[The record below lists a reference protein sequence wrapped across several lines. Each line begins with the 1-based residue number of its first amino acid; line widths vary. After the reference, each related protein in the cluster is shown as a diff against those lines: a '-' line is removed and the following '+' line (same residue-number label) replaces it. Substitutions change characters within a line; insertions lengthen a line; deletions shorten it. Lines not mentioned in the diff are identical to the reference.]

1 LSRQKT
7 YKTLVCL
14 ALKGENLMNLL
25 LAFVLGAAFGA
36 ILVLVINYFYQKRNK
51 ALAQELVSQAQAEKT
66 QELEIL
72 LNRVRDSFGSLSFE
86 ALKKNT
92 DEFLKLANEVLSHQ
106 TQMGQKELENKKQ
119 LIDQTLEGIKTD
131 LAKFRELITDFEK
144 DRSVKFGQLDNQLRL
159 ALEQTTRLQ
168 ETTNQLRQAL
178 SNTRARGQWGERMA
192 EDILRMM
199 GFVEGINYKK
209 QVSSEG
215 GQSRPDFTFFLPQGR
230 KINMDVKFPLDNYL
244 HYLEA
249 SNDREKEDYK
259 QRFLK
264 DVQARIKE
272 VTTRNYIDLENNTL
286 DYVLIFIPNEQVYAF
301 INESDPTLLD
311 EALKKKVILCSPVTL
326 YAVLAIIHQAMENF
340 NLQNTAGQI
349 LNLLESFYKQWQAF
363 VKSLERVGKKI
374 DEAQA
379 EFQILN
385 STRRNQLEKPLRQI
399 ESIKKQVQPEG
410 PETGVLEAEAELL
423 ENPENMENEDKNL
436 NEEATSLKAP
446 ED

>member
-1 LSRQKT
+1 
-7 YKTLVCL
+7 
-14 ALKGENLMNLL
+14 MNLFI
-25 LAFVLGAAFGA
+25 AFAIGAAFGA

-51 ALAQELVSQAQAEKT
+51 TLAQQLVAEAQAEKT

-72 LNRVRDSFGSLSFE
+72 LSRVRDSFGSLSLE

-106 TQMGQKELENKKQ
+106 TQLGEKELEGKKQ
-119 LIDQTLEGIKTD
+119 LIDQTLDGIKAD
-131 LAKFRELITDFEK
+131 LLNFQSTITKFENERATQ
-144 DRSVKFGQLDNQLRL
+144 FGQLDNQLRQ
-159 ALEQTTRLQ
+159 ALEQTSRLQ
-168 ETTNQLRQAL
+168 ETTHQLRQAL

-192 EDILRMM
+192 EDILRLM
-199 GFVEGINYKK
+199 GF
-209 QVSSEG
+209 SEG
-215 GQSRPDFTFFLPQGR
+215 LNYQKQATSESGESRPDYTFFLPQGQ

-264 DVQARIKE
+264 DARARIKE

-301 INESDPTLLD
+301 INESDPALLD
-311 EALKKKVILCSPVTL
+311 EALKKKVILCSPITL
-326 YAVLAIIHQAMENF
+326 YAVLAIIRQAMENF

-349 LNLLESFYKQWQAF
+349 LILLESFYKQWQAF
-363 VKSLERVGKKI
+363 VKSLEKVGKKI

-379 EFQILN
+379 EFQFLN
-385 STRRNQLEKPLRQI
+385 STRKNQLEKPLRQI
-399 ESIKKQVQPEG
+399 ETIKKQVQPEM
-410 PETGVLEAEAELL
+410 LEAGLVQVEGEII
-423 ENPENMENEDKNL
+423 EDK
-436 NEEATSLKAP
+436 EEK
-446 ED
+446 EDREEQPDPGVKQD

>member
-1 LSRQKT
+1 
-7 YKTLVCL
+7 
-14 ALKGENLMNLL
+14 MNLL
-25 LAFVLGAAFGA
+25 LAFVLGTAFGA
-36 ILVLVINYFYQKRNK
+36 IFVLIINYFYQKRNK
-51 ALAQELVSQAQAEKT
+51 ALAQQLVSQAQAEKT

-92 DEFLKLANEVLSHQ
+92 DEFLKLANEVLSRQ
-106 TQMGQKELENKKQ
+106 TQMGQKELEGKKQ

-131 LAKFRELITDFEK
+131 LVKFRELITDFEK
-144 DRSVKFGQLDNQLRL
+144 ERSVKFGQLDNQLRL

-192 EDILRMM
+192 EDILRLM

-399 ESIKKQVQPEG
+399 ETIKKQVQPEKL
-410 PETGVLEAEAELL
+410 ETGVIEAEAELL
-423 ENPENMENEDKNL
+423 ENMENEEKNE
-436 NEEATSLKAP
+436 NEETTSLKAE

>member
-1 LSRQKT
+1 
-7 YKTLVCL
+7 
-14 ALKGENLMNLL
+14 MNLL
-25 LAFVLGAAFGA
+25 LAFVLGTAFGA
-36 ILVLVINYFYQKRNK
+36 ILVLIINYFYQKRNK
-51 ALAQELVSQAQAEKT
+51 ALAQQLVSQAQAEKT

-72 LNRVRDSFGSLSFE
+72 LSRVRDSFGSLSFE

-92 DEFLKLANEVLSHQ
+92 DEFLKLANEVLSRQ
-106 TQMGQKELENKKQ
+106 TQMGQKELEGKKQ

-131 LAKFRELITDFEK
+131 LVKFRELITDFEK
-144 DRSVKFGQLDNQLRL
+144 ERSVKFGQLDNQLRL

-192 EDILRMM
+192 EDILRLM

-385 STRRNQLEKPLRQI
+385 STRKNQLEKPLRQI
-399 ESIKKQVQPEG
+399 ETIKKQVQPEKL
-410 PETGVLEAEAELL
+410 ETGVIEAEAELL
-423 ENPENMENEDKNL
+423 ENMENEEKNE
-436 NEEATSLKAP
+436 NEETTSLKAE

>member
-1 LSRQKT
+1 
-7 YKTLVCL
+7 VCL
-14 ALKGENLMNLL
+14 AGKGENLMNLL

-51 ALAQELVSQAQAEKT
+51 ALAQQLVSQAQAEKT

-92 DEFLKLANEVLSHQ
+92 DEFLKLANEVLSRQ
-106 TQMGQKELENKKQ
+106 TQMGAKELESKKQ
-119 LIDQTLEGIKTD
+119 LIDQTVEGVKTD
-131 LAKFRELITDFEK
+131 LVKFQSLITDLEK
-144 DRSVKFGQLDNQLRL
+144 EAAARFGQLENQLRL
-159 ALEQTTRLQ
+159 ALEQTVRLQ
-168 ETTNQLRQAL
+168 ETNNELRQAL

-209 QVSSEG
+209 QVSGEG
-215 GQSRPDFTFFLPQGR
+215 GESRPDYTFFLPQGR

-249 SNDREKEDYK
+249 SSEKEKENYR
-259 QRFLK
+259 QFFLR
-264 DVQARIKE
+264 DARARIKE
-272 VTTRNYIDLENNTL
+272 VTSRNYIDRDTL
-286 DYVLIFIPNEQVYAF
+286 DYVLVFIPNEQVYSF
-301 INESDPTLLD
+301 IHESDPEFLD
-311 EALKKKVILCSPVTL
+311 YALRQKVILCSPITL
-326 YAVLAIIHQAMENF
+326 YAVLAVIHQAMQNF

-349 LNLLESFYKQWQAF
+349 LDLLDSFYKQWQAF

-385 STRRNQLEKPLRQI
+385 STRKNQLEKPLRQI
-399 ESIKKQVQPEG
+399 ETIKRQVQPEG

-423 ENPENMENEDKNL
+423 ENPENMENEDKNK

>member
-1 LSRQKT
+1 
-7 YKTLVCL
+7 
-14 ALKGENLMNLL
+14 MNLL
-25 LAFVLGAAFGA
+25 LVFVSGAVFGA
-36 ILVLVINYFYQKRNK
+36 ILVLIISHLYQKKNK
-51 ALAQELVSQAQAEKT
+51 ALAQQLVSQAQAEKT

-72 LNRVRDSFGSLSFE
+72 LSRVRDSFGSLSFE

-92 DEFLKLANEVLSHQ
+92 DEFLKLANEVLSRQ
-106 TQMGQKELENKKQ
+106 TQMGQKELEGKKQ

-131 LAKFRELITDFEK
+131 LVKFRELITDFEK
-144 DRSVKFGQLDNQLRL
+144 ERSVKFGQLDNQLRL

-192 EDILRMM
+192 EDILRLM

-244 HYLEA
+244 RYLEA
-249 SNDREKEDYK
+249 TSDWEKEDYK

-264 DVQARIKE
+264 DTQARIKE
-272 VTTRNYIDLENNTL
+272 VTSRNYIDLEDNTL

-385 STRRNQLEKPLRQI
+385 STRKNQLEKPLRQI
-399 ESIKKQVQPEG
+399 ETIKKQVEPEKL
-410 PETGVLEAEAELL
+410 ETGVIEAEAELL
-423 ENPENMENEDKNL
+423 ENMENEEKDEK
-436 NEEATSLKAP
+436 EESSAFKSE

>member
-1 LSRQKT
+1 
-7 YKTLVCL
+7 
-14 ALKGENLMNLL
+14 MNLFI
-25 LAFVLGAAFGA
+25 AFAIGAAFGA

-51 ALAQELVSQAQAEKT
+51 TLAQQLVAEAQAEKT

-72 LNRVRDSFGSLSFE
+72 LSRVRDSFGSLSLE

-106 TQMGQKELENKKQ
+106 TQLGEKELEGKKQ
-119 LIDQTLEGIKTD
+119 LIDQTLDGIKAD
-131 LAKFRELITDFEK
+131 LLNFQSTITKFENERATQ
-144 DRSVKFGQLDNQLRL
+144 FGQLDSQLRQ
-159 ALEQTTRLQ
+159 ALEQTSRLQ
-168 ETTNQLRQAL
+168 ETTHQLRQAL

-192 EDILRMM
+192 EDILRLM
-199 GFVEGINYKK
+199 GF
-209 QVSSEG
+209 SEG
-215 GQSRPDFTFFLPQGR
+215 LNYQKQATSESGESRPDYTFFLPQGQ

-264 DVQARIKE
+264 DARARIKE

-301 INESDPTLLD
+301 INESDPALLD
-311 EALKKKVILCSPVTL
+311 EALKKKVILCSPITL
-326 YAVLAIIHQAMENF
+326 YAVLAIIRQAMENF

-349 LNLLESFYKQWQAF
+349 LTLLESFYKQWQAF
-363 VKSLERVGKKI
+363 VKSLEKVGKKI

-379 EFQILN
+379 EFQFLN
-385 STRRNQLEKPLRQI
+385 STRKNQLEKPLRQI
-399 ESIKKQVQPEG
+399 ETIKKQVQPEM
-410 PETGVLEAEAELL
+410 LEAGLVQVEGEII
-423 ENPENMENEDKNL
+423 EDK
-436 NEEATSLKAP
+436 EEK
-446 ED
+446 EDREEQPDPGVKQD

>member
-1 LSRQKT
+1 
-7 YKTLVCL
+7 
-14 ALKGENLMNLL
+14 MNLL
-25 LAFVLGAAFGA
+25 LVFVSGAVFGA
-36 ILVLVINYFYQKRNK
+36 ILVLIISHLYQKKNK
-51 ALAQELVSQAQAEKT
+51 ALAQQLVSQAQAEKT

-72 LNRVRDSFGSLSFE
+72 LSRVRDSFGSLSFE

-92 DEFLKLANEVLSHQ
+92 DEFLKLANEVLSRQ
-106 TQMGQKELENKKQ
+106 TQMGQKELEGKKQ

-131 LAKFRELITDFEK
+131 LVKFRELITDFEK
-144 DRSVKFGQLDNQLRL
+144 ERSVKFGQLDNQLRL

-192 EDILRMM
+192 EDILRLM

-244 HYLEA
+244 RYLEA
-249 SNDREKEDYK
+249 TSDWEKEDYK

-264 DVQARIKE
+264 DTQARIKE
-272 VTTRNYIDLENNTL
+272 VTSRNYIDLEDNTL

-311 EALKKKVILCSPVTL
+311 EALKKKVILCSPITL

-385 STRRNQLEKPLRQI
+385 STRKNQLEKPLRQI
-399 ESIKKQVQPEG
+399 ETIKKQVEPEKL
-410 PETGVLEAEAELL
+410 ETGVIEAEAELL
-423 ENPENMENEDKNL
+423 ENMENEEKDEK
-436 NEEATSLKAP
+436 EESSAFKSE

>member
-1 LSRQKT
+1 V
-7 YKTLVCL
+7 YL
-14 ALKGENLMNLL
+14 AGKGEGLMNLL
-25 LAFVLGAAFGA
+25 LVFVSGAVFGA
-36 ILVLVINYFYQKRNK
+36 ILVLIISHLYQKKNK
-51 ALAQELVSQAQAEKT
+51 ALAQQLVSQAQAEKT

-72 LNRVRDSFGSLSFE
+72 LSRVRDSFGSLSFE

-92 DEFLKLANEVLSHQ
+92 DEFLKLANEVLSRQ
-106 TQMGQKELENKKQ
+106 TQMGQKELEGKKQ

-131 LAKFRELITDFEK
+131 LVKFRELITDFEK
-144 DRSVKFGQLDNQLRL
+144 ERSVKFGQLDNQLRL

-192 EDILRMM
+192 EDILRLM

-244 HYLEA
+244 RYLEA
-249 SNDREKEDYK
+249 TSDWEKEDYK

-264 DVQARIKE
+264 DTQARIKE
-272 VTTRNYIDLENNTL
+272 VTSRNYIDLEDNTL

-311 EALKKKVILCSPVTL
+311 EALKKKVILCSPITL

-385 STRRNQLEKPLRQI
+385 STRKNQLEKPLRQI
-399 ESIKKQVQPEG
+399 ETIKKQVQPEKL
-410 PETGVLEAEAELL
+410 ETGVIEAEAELL
-423 ENPENMENEDKNL
+423 ENMENEEKDEK
-436 NEEATSLKAP
+436 EESTSLKTE

>member
-1 LSRQKT
+1 
-7 YKTLVCL
+7 
-14 ALKGENLMNLL
+14 MNLFI
-25 LAFVLGAAFGA
+25 AFAIGAAFGA

-51 ALAQELVSQAQAEKT
+51 TLAQQLVAEAQAEKT

-72 LNRVRDSFGSLSFE
+72 LSRVRDSFGSLSLE

-106 TQMGQKELENKKQ
+106 TQLGEKELEGKKQ
-119 LIDQTLEGIKTD
+119 LIDQTLDGIKAD
-131 LAKFRELITDFEK
+131 LLNFQSTITKFENERATQ
-144 DRSVKFGQLDNQLRL
+144 FGQLDNQLRQ
-159 ALEQTTRLQ
+159 ALEQTSRLQ
-168 ETTNQLRQAL
+168 ETTHQLRQAL

-192 EDILRMM
+192 EDILRLM
-199 GFVEGINYKK
+199 GF
-209 QVSSEG
+209 SEG
-215 GQSRPDFTFFLPQGR
+215 LNYQKQATSESGESRPDYTFFLPQGQ

-264 DVQARIKE
+264 DARARIKE

-301 INESDPTLLD
+301 INESDPALLD
-311 EALKKKVILCSPVTL
+311 EALKKKVILCSPITL
-326 YAVLAIIHQAMENF
+326 YAVLAIIRQAMENF

-349 LNLLESFYKQWQAF
+349 LTLLESFYKQWQAF
-363 VKSLERVGKKI
+363 VKSLEKVGKKI

-379 EFQILN
+379 EFQFLN
-385 STRRNQLEKPLRQI
+385 STRKNQLEKPLRQI
-399 ESIKKQVQPEG
+399 ETIKKQVQPEM
-410 PETGVLEAEAELL
+410 LEAGLVQVEGEII
-423 ENPENMENEDKNL
+423 EDK
-436 NEEATSLKAP
+436 EEK
-446 ED
+446 EDREEQPDPGVRQD

>member
-1 LSRQKT
+1 
-7 YKTLVCL
+7 
-14 ALKGENLMNLL
+14 MNLFI
-25 LAFVLGAAFGA
+25 AFAIGAAFGA

-51 ALAQELVSQAQAEKT
+51 TLAQQLVAEAQAEKT

-72 LNRVRDSFGSLSFE
+72 LSRVRDSFGSLSLE

-106 TQMGQKELENKKQ
+106 TQLGEKELEGKKQ
-119 LIDQTLEGIKTD
+119 LIDQTLDGIKAD
-131 LAKFRELITDFEK
+131 LLNFQSTITKFENERATQ
-144 DRSVKFGQLDNQLRL
+144 FGQLDSQLRQ
-159 ALEQTTRLQ
+159 ALEQTSRLQ
-168 ETTNQLRQAL
+168 ETTHQLRQAL

-192 EDILRMM
+192 EDILRLM
-199 GFVEGINYKK
+199 GF
-209 QVSSEG
+209 SEG
-215 GQSRPDFTFFLPQGR
+215 LNYQKQATSESGESRPDYTFFLPQGQ

-264 DVQARIKE
+264 DARARIKE

-301 INESDPTLLD
+301 INESDPALLD
-311 EALKKKVILCSPVTL
+311 EALKKKVILCSPITL
-326 YAVLAIIHQAMENF
+326 YAVLAIIRQAMENF

-349 LNLLESFYKQWQAF
+349 LILLESFYKQWQAF
-363 VKSLERVGKKI
+363 VKSLEKVGKKI

-379 EFQILN
+379 EFQFLN
-385 STRRNQLEKPLRQI
+385 STRKNQLEKPLRQI
-399 ESIKKQVQPEG
+399 ETIKKQVQPEM
-410 PETGVLEAEAELL
+410 LEAGLVQVEGEII
-423 ENPENMENEDKNL
+423 EDK
-436 NEEATSLKAP
+436 EEK
-446 ED
+446 EDREEQPDPGVKQD

>member
-1 LSRQKT
+1 
-7 YKTLVCL
+7 
-14 ALKGENLMNLL
+14 MNLL

>member
-1 LSRQKT
+1 
-7 YKTLVCL
+7 
-14 ALKGENLMNLL
+14 MNLL
-25 LAFVLGAAFGA
+25 LVFVSGAVFGA
-36 ILVLVINYFYQKRNK
+36 ILVLIISHLYQKKNK
-51 ALAQELVSQAQAEKT
+51 ALAQQLVSQAQAEKT

-72 LNRVRDSFGSLSFE
+72 LSRVRDSFGSLSFE

-92 DEFLKLANEVLSHQ
+92 DEFLKLANEVLSRQ
-106 TQMGQKELENKKQ
+106 TQMGQKELEGKKQ

-131 LAKFRELITDFEK
+131 LVKFRELITDFEK
-144 DRSVKFGQLDNQLRL
+144 ERSVKFGQLDNQLRL

-192 EDILRMM
+192 EDILRLM

-244 HYLEA
+244 RYLEA
-249 SNDREKEDYK
+249 TSDWEKEDYK

-264 DVQARIKE
+264 DTQARIKE
-272 VTTRNYIDLENNTL
+272 VTSRNYIDLEDNTL

-311 EALKKKVILCSPVTL
+311 EALKKKVILCSPITL

-385 STRRNQLEKPLRQI
+385 STRKNQLEKPLRQI
-399 ESIKKQVQPEG
+399 ETIKKQVQPEKL
-410 PETGVLEAEAELL
+410 ETGVIEAEAELL
-423 ENPENMENEDKNL
+423 ENMENEEKDEK
-436 NEEATSLKAP
+436 EESTSLKTE

>member
-1 LSRQKT
+1 
-7 YKTLVCL
+7 
-14 ALKGENLMNLL
+14 MNLFI
-25 LAFVLGAAFGA
+25 AFAIGAAFGA

-51 ALAQELVSQAQAEKT
+51 TLAQQLVAEAQAEKT

-72 LNRVRDSFGSLSFE
+72 LSRVRDSFGSLSLE

-106 TQMGQKELENKKQ
+106 TQLGEKELEGKKQ
-119 LIDQTLEGIKTD
+119 LIDQTLDGIKAD
-131 LAKFRELITDFEK
+131 LLNFQSTITKFENERATQ
-144 DRSVKFGQLDNQLRL
+144 FGQLDNQLRQ
-159 ALEQTTRLQ
+159 ALEQTSRLQ
-168 ETTNQLRQAL
+168 ETTHQLRQAL

-192 EDILRMM
+192 EDILRLM
-199 GFVEGINYKK
+199 GF
-209 QVSSEG
+209 SEG
-215 GQSRPDFTFFLPQGR
+215 LNYQKQATSESGESRPDYTFFLPQGQ

-264 DVQARIKE
+264 DARARIKE

-301 INESDPTLLD
+301 INESDPALLD
-311 EALKKKVILCSPVTL
+311 EALKKKVILCSPITL
-326 YAVLAIIHQAMENF
+326 YAVLAIIRQAMENF

-349 LNLLESFYKQWQAF
+349 LILLESFYKQWQAF
-363 VKSLERVGKKI
+363 VKSLEKVGKKI

-379 EFQILN
+379 EFQFLN
-385 STRRNQLEKPLRQI
+385 STRKNQLEKPLRQI
-399 ESIKKQVQPEG
+399 ETIKKQVQPEM
-410 PETGVLEAEAELL
+410 LEAGLVQVEGEII
-423 ENPENMENEDKNL
+423 EDK
-436 NEEATSLKAP
+436 EEK
-446 ED
+446 EDREEQPDPGVRQD

>member
-1 LSRQKT
+1 
-7 YKTLVCL
+7 VNL
-14 ALKGENLMNLL
+14 AGKGEYLMNLL
-25 LAFVLGAAFGA
+25 LAFVLGTAFGA
-36 ILVLVINYFYQKRNK
+36 ILVLIINYFYQKRNK
-51 ALAQELVSQAQAEKT
+51 ALAQQLVSQAQAEKT

-72 LNRVRDSFGSLSFE
+72 LNRVRDSFGLLSME

-92 DEFLKLANEVLSHQ
+92 DEFLKLANEKFN
-106 TQMGQKELENKKQ
+106 GQAELGKKELEGKKE
-119 LIDQTLEGIKTD
+119 LIDQTLEGIKAD
-131 LAKFRELITDFEK
+131 LMNFRNSITKFENERATQ
-144 DRSVKFGQLDNQLRL
+144 FGQLDNQLRQ
-159 ALEQTTRLQ
+159 ALEQTSRLQ

-192 EDILRMM
+192 EDILRLM
-199 GFVEGINYKK
+199 GFVEGLNYQK
-209 QVSSEG
+209 QATSDSGE
-215 GQSRPDFTFFLPQGR
+215 SRPDYTFFLPQGR

-244 HYLEA
+244 HYQEA

-264 DVQARIKE
+264 DARARIKE

-301 INESDPTLLD
+301 INESDPALLD
-311 EALKKKVILCSPVTL
+311 EALKKKVILCSPITL
-326 YAVLAIIHQAMENF
+326 YAVLAIIRQAMENF

-385 STRRNQLEKPLRQI
+385 STRRNQLEKPLRRI
-399 ESIKKQVQPEG
+399 EIIKKQVQPEG
-410 PETGVLEAEAELL
+410 LEAGVIEAEAELL
-423 ENPENMENEDKNL
+423 ENVENEEKD
-436 NEEATSLKAP
+436 EREDSAALKAE

>member
-1 LSRQKT
+1 
-7 YKTLVCL
+7 
-14 ALKGENLMNLL
+14 MNLL
-25 LAFVLGAAFGA
+25 LAFVLGTAFGA
-36 ILVLVINYFYQKRNK
+36 ILVLIINYFYQKRNK
-51 ALAQELVSQAQAEKT
+51 VLAQQLVSQAQAEKT

-92 DEFLKLANEVLSHQ
+92 DEFLKLANEVLSRQ
-106 TQMGQKELENKKQ
+106 TQMGQKELEGKKQ

-131 LAKFRELITDFEK
+131 LVKFRELITDFEK
-144 DRSVKFGQLDNQLRL
+144 ERSVKFGQLDNQLRL

-192 EDILRMM
+192 EDILRLM

-311 EALKKKVILCSPVTL
+311 EALRKKVILCSPVTL

-385 STRRNQLEKPLRQI
+385 STRKNQLEKPLRQI
-399 ESIKKQVQPEG
+399 ETIKKQVQPEKL
-410 PETGVLEAEAELL
+410 ETGAIEAEAELL
-423 ENPENMENEDKNL
+423 ENMENEEKDE
-436 NEEATSLKAP
+436 NEETTSLKAD

>member
-363 VKSLERVGKKI
+363 VKSLERVGKKV

>member
-1 LSRQKT
+1 
-7 YKTLVCL
+7 
-14 ALKGENLMNLL
+14 MNLL
-25 LAFVLGAAFGA
+25 LVFVSGAVFGA
-36 ILVLVINYFYQKRNK
+36 ILVLIISHLYQKKNK
-51 ALAQELVSQAQAEKT
+51 ALAQQLVSQAQAEKT

-72 LNRVRDSFGSLSFE
+72 LSRVRDSFGSLSFE

-92 DEFLKLANEVLSHQ
+92 DEFLKLANEVLSRQ
-106 TQMGQKELENKKQ
+106 TQMGQKELEGKKQ

-131 LAKFRELITDFEK
+131 LVKFRELITDFEK
-144 DRSVKFGQLDNQLRL
+144 ERSVKFGQLDNQLRL

-192 EDILRMM
+192 EDILRLM

-244 HYLEA
+244 RYLEA
-249 SNDREKEDYK
+249 TSDWEKEDYK

-264 DVQARIKE
+264 DTQARIKE
-272 VTTRNYIDLENNTL
+272 VTSRNYIDLEDNTL

-311 EALKKKVILCSPVTL
+311 EALRKKVILCSPVTL

-385 STRRNQLEKPLRQI
+385 STRKNQLEKPLRQI
-399 ESIKKQVQPEG
+399 ETIKKQVEPEKL
-410 PETGVLEAEAELL
+410 ETGVIEAEAELL
-423 ENPENMENEDKNL
+423 ENMENEEKDEK
-436 NEEATSLKAP
+436 EESSAFKSE

>member
-1 LSRQKT
+1 
-7 YKTLVCL
+7 
-14 ALKGENLMNLL
+14 MNLFI
-25 LAFVLGAAFGA
+25 AFAIGAAFGA

-51 ALAQELVSQAQAEKT
+51 TLAQQLVAEAQAEKT

-72 LNRVRDSFGSLSFE
+72 LSRVRDSFGSLSLE

-106 TQMGQKELENKKQ
+106 TQLGEKELEGKKQ
-119 LIDQTLEGIKTD
+119 LIDQTLDGIKAD
-131 LAKFRELITDFEK
+131 LLNFQSTITKFENERATQ
-144 DRSVKFGQLDNQLRL
+144 FGQLDNQLRQ
-159 ALEQTTRLQ
+159 ALEQTSRLQ
-168 ETTNQLRQAL
+168 ETTHQLRQAL

-192 EDILRMM
+192 EDILRLM
-199 GFVEGINYKK
+199 GF
-209 QVSSEG
+209 SEG
-215 GQSRPDFTFFLPQGR
+215 LNYQKQATSESGESRPDYTFFLPQGQ

-264 DVQARIKE
+264 DARARIKE

-301 INESDPTLLD
+301 INESDPALLD
-311 EALKKKVILCSPVTL
+311 EALKKKVILCSPITL
-326 YAVLAIIHQAMENF
+326 YAVLAIIRQAMENF

-349 LNLLESFYKQWQAF
+349 LTLLESFYKQWQAF
-363 VKSLERVGKKI
+363 VKSLEKVGKKI

-379 EFQILN
+379 EFQFLN
-385 STRRNQLEKPLRQI
+385 STRKNQLEKPLRQI
-399 ESIKKQVQPEG
+399 ETIKKQVQPEM
-410 PETGVLEAEAELL
+410 LEAGLVQVEGEII
-423 ENPENMENEDKNL
+423 EDK
-436 NEEATSLKAP
+436 EEK
-446 ED
+446 EDREEQPDPGVKQD

>member
-1 LSRQKT
+1 V
-7 YKTLVCL
+7 YL
-14 ALKGENLMNLL
+14 AGKGEYLMNLL
-25 LAFVLGAAFGA
+25 LAFVLGTAFGA
-36 ILVLVINYFYQKRNK
+36 IFVLIINYFYQKRNK
-51 ALAQELVSQAQAEKT
+51 ALAQQLVSQAQAEKT

-92 DEFLKLANEVLSHQ
+92 DEFLKLANEVLSRQ
-106 TQMGQKELENKKQ
+106 TQMGQKELEGKKQ

-131 LAKFRELITDFEK
+131 LVKFRELITDFEK
-144 DRSVKFGQLDNQLRL
+144 ERSVKFGQLDNQLRL

-192 EDILRMM
+192 EDILRLM

-399 ESIKKQVQPEG
+399 ETIKKQVQPEKL
-410 PETGVLEAEAELL
+410 ETGVIEAEAELL
-423 ENPENMENEDKNL
+423 ENMENEEKNE
-436 NEEATSLKAP
+436 NEETTSLKAE